1 MAVLAVT
8 SCSPKKHG
16 DILVLDH
23 ETPPLH
29 LSGRGADADLAD
41 CCDSCHKSLLPELS
55 GVVKK

>member
-29 LSGRGADADLAD
+29 LHVRGGDADLAD
-41 CCDSCHKSLLPELS
+41 CGDSWHKSLLPELS
-55 GVVKK
+55 RVVKK